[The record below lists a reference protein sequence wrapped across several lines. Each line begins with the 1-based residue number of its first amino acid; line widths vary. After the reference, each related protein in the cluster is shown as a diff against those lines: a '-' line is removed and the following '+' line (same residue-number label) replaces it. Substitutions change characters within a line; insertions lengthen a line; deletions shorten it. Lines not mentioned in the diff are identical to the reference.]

1 MKQDYTLTVYAEDQ
15 VGLLSRIAIIFSR
28 RKINIDSLNTC
39 PSEIEG
45 IHRFTI
51 LISETEEVVKKLCRQ
66 IEKQVEVLKAYFH
79 TNNEIVWQEL
89 ALFKLPT
96 QQVAEKM
103 IVERVLREYGARVVV
118 IRNDYTIFESTG
130 QTEET
135 NKLIE
140 LFGNY
145 GLIEFVRSARV
156 AIIKASD
163 GFHKKIKEF
172 EASEP
177 HELTAINEYLN
188 EPDDVFTL

>member
-89 ALFKLPT
+89 ALFDVRNDVQEQSEVSAANP
-96 QQVAEKM
+96 QV
-103 IVERVLREYGARVVV
+103 VERLLSLTEKARKTLGDGEAKGTEQREAGWV
-118 IRNDYTIFESTG
+118 
-130 QTEET
+130 
-135 NKLIE
+135 
-140 LFGNY
+140 
-145 GLIEFVRSARV
+145 
-156 AIIKASD
+156 
-163 GFHKKIKEF
+163 
-172 EASEP
+172 EAP
-177 HELTAINEYLN
+177 VPLLLK
-188 EPDDVFTL
+188 P